1 MLFIL
6 INFCA
11 FEVRRIVGHFNKIII
26 LNLGENSCF
35 WSPIKSLT
43 SISRKLSM
51 SGPKLLL
58 LEKECHDVP
67 KAFER
72 YKTFYLRAEVSLSHT
87 IWHLWSCS
95 HHLSVEE
102 FVCFIAFLPGPMKQI
117 NYATDKRHEWLLK
130 C

>member
-1 MLFIL
+1 M
-6 INFCA
+6 INLCA
-11 FEVRRIVGHFNKIII
+11 FKVRRIVGHFNKIII

-72 YKTFYLRAEVSLSHT
+72 YKTFYMRAEVSLSHSF
-87 IWHLWSCS
+87 WHLWSCS
-95 HHLSVEE
+95 RHLSVEE
-102 FVCFIAFLPGPMKQI
+102 FCFCFIPFLPWCIKQI
-117 NYATDKRHEWLLK
+117 NYATDKRREWLHK